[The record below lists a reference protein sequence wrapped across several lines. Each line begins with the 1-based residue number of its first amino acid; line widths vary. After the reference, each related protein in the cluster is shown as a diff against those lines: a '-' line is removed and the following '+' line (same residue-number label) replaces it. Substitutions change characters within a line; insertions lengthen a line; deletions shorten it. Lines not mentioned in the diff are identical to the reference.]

1 VKPYG
6 ALADE
11 QAILSRIRELHAQ
24 GRTLAAISDALNAEG
39 IMPRR
44 GVKWYPSSVRN
55 VILRDGAAA

>member
-1 VKPYG
+1 
-6 ALADE
+6 
-11 QAILSRIRELHAQ
+11 LHAQ
-24 GRTLAAISDALNAEG
+24 GRTLVAISDALNAEG